1 LNKSGKETFHLDFA
15 TLAGP
20 FLAICAIVFTVNLE
34 NESPASL
41 LNLASIIL
49 VLGGTLGATMVS
61 YPLKTFIK
69 LPIIIWQAFKAEKND
84 PVVHIEL
91 MVKLADKIRISGL
104 LGLENYL
111 PEIHDLFTR
120 NAIILLIDGFPS
132 EQILNTL
139 ENDNERTAQRH
150 RVYINML
157 NTMASYSPAMGM
169 AGTIVGLI
177 GVMGNLSDPSQL
189 GPAVAVAFLTTLYG
203 TLLSN
208 LVFSPLS
215 NKLKYKSEEELLIRD
230 LIIEGILAINE
241 SEHPRIVRQKME
253 TFLCP
258 SQRSFQEFESKY

>member
-1 LNKSGKETFHLDFA
+1 LKKSEKKDFYLDFA

-20 FLAICAIVFTVNLE
+20 FIAVCAIVFTVNLE
-34 NESPASL
+34 NESPTSL

-69 LPIIIWQAFKAEKND
+69 LPAIIWQTFKAEKND
-84 PVVHIEL
+84 PFVHIEL
-91 MVKLADKIRISGL
+91 MVKLADTIRTSGL
-104 LGLENYL
+104 LGLEDHL
-111 PEIHDLFTR
+111 TEIHDLFTK
-120 NAIILLIDGFPS
+120 NAIVLLIDGFPA

-150 RVYINML
+150 RVHINML

-177 GVMGNLSDPSQL
+177 GVMENLSDPSQL
-189 GPAVAVAFLTTLYG
+189 GPSVAVAFLTTLYG

-215 NKLKYKSEEELLIRD
+215 NKLKYKSEEEQLIRD
-230 LIIEGILAINE
+230 LIIEGVLAINE
-241 SEHPRIVRQKME
+241 SEHPRLVRQKME
-253 TFLCP
+253 TFLSP
-258 SQRSFQEFESKY
+258 SQRSFQVFESKY